1 MRSGSVYLALHRR
14 FQPVRNSWMTAT
26 MRVVS
31 DNMRG
36 AVLMVLGMA
45 GFTLNDSVMKL
56 VISQMDLF
64 QAIFVRGLL
73 ATALIGLLAW
83 RAGAFLSRPHRR
95 DAWLIAVR
103 AVAELGATF
112 CFLTALVH
120 MPIANITAILQTL
133 PLTVAL
139 AAFFVLGERFG
150 WHRGLAILIG
160 LVGVLFIVRPGTEG
174 FNNYS
179 LLAMVAVLF
188 VTLRDLTARSLS
200 HGVSTMLV
208 AFITSLMVTLAAGAV
223 SVWLNR
229 WTALSPG
236 QTGFLALAA
245 LFIFVGYYCAIAAM
259 RVGDVSFVA
268 PFRYT
273 ALIWAI
279 LMGWLVFGDIPSGW
293 TSLGMAVIAGAGLYT
308 WMRERKVADAG

>member
-1 MRSGSVYLALHRR
+1 MYLALHRR
-14 FQPVRNSWMTAT
+14 FRPVRRSWMTVT

-36 AVLMVLGMA
+36 AGLMALGMA
-45 GFTLNDSVMKL
+45 AFTLNDSVMKS
-56 VISQMDLF
+56 VGSQMDLF
-64 QAIFVRGLL
+64 QAIFVRGVF

-83 RAGAFLSRPHRR
+83 RAGAFQSRPDRR
-95 DAWLIAVR
+95 DNRLIALR

-112 CFLTALVH
+112 CFLTALVQ
-120 MPIANITAILQTL
+120 MPIANVTAILQTL

-160 LVGVLFIVRPGTEG
+160 LVGVLFIVRPGSEG
-174 FNNYS
+174 FNSFS

-188 VTLRDLTARSLS
+188 VTVRDLTARNLS
-200 HGVSTMLV
+200 RTVSSMLV
-208 AFITSLMVTLAAGAV
+208 AFVTSLVVTLAAGAV

-236 QTGFLALAA
+236 QTGFLALAS

-279 LMGWLVFGDIPSGW
+279 LLGWLVFGDIPSGW
-293 TSLGMAVIAGAGLYT
+293 SSLGMAVIAGAGIYT
-308 WMRERKVADAG
+308 WMRERKVADGG